1 MKIFHF
7 KNSEIV
13 SNVKK
18 QNHALAIGNFEKVNG
33 FDLLIKS
40 WKNVE
45 RKLIIIGDGSDF
57 AYLEKLIKDLDLTN
71 KITLKKS
78 IPHKNILHE
87 LAKAK
92 VFIFPSREDSN
103 SSLAIEALAL
113 KTPVLATNVGPMS
126 SIFPNELL
134 VEPNN
139 QKKLQKFLEMYVDE
153 IDLFNQKSIFE
164 YVLEIFS
171 IENQISQNN

>member
-1 MKIFHF
+1 MLCSRSATSSVQIPT
-7 KNSEIV
+7 
-13 SNVKK
+13 
-18 QNHALAIGNFEKVNG
+18 
-33 FDLLIKS
+33 
-40 WKNVE
+40 
-45 RKLIIIGDGSDF
+45 RGS
-57 AYLEKLIKDLDLTN
+57 AWRT
-71 KITLKKS
+71 
-78 IPHKNILHE
+78 
-87 LAKAK
+87 
-92 VFIFPSREDSN
+92 
-103 SSLAIEALAL
+103 ALAL
-113 KTPVLATNVGPMS
+113 ETPVLATNVGLMS